1 MPAKFLKSNLKSSF
15 ELLKALVH
23 KNTVHK
29 RNTRPFNLTG
39 IKLSVS
45 YVTFVSSMWRKIS
58 GEKFF
63 KILYL
68 IKQMSRTEIISYTIY
83 KKKNKNKYRVNKSF
97 RYFPLQYFSYKS
109 SSFFNNFISFKLS
122 YMIGWNLY

>member
-45 YVTFVSSMWRKIS
+45 YVTFVSCMEGRFLGKNFL
-58 GEKFF
+58 KFY
-63 KILYL
+63 I
-68 IKQMSRTEIISYTIY
+68 
-83 KKKNKNKYRVNKSF
+83 
-97 RYFPLQYFSYKS
+97 
-109 SSFFNNFISFKLS
+109 
-122 YMIGWNLY
+122 